1 MKVTKLET
9 FIVNVRYLHDEVSA
23 RIVRS
28 GVTEV
33 IVRLTADNGL
43 VGWGES
49 CGNIANARSIEE
61 AVQYAA
67 AFVVGSD
74 PWQHEAA
81 VLNFYKR
88 GTWDRRIHSAN
99 FAFAGIDQALWD
111 LCGKECSKPI
121 YRLLGGALR
130 DDVDYFFYL
139 ARGPADEIARQC
151 RDGVA
156 RGYTVFYLKTGIDRR
171 AEEEMLDA
179 IRTSI
184 GPEGKIRID
193 CNEAWTVNQSIRT
206 LTDWDARY
214 GIDFCEAPVAHDLPE
229 SLREIRERVPCAISA
244 NEGLGREVDVLR
256 LIKARCADVLCF
268 GPYWVGTLRRFL
280 TLGQVAHLEGQQVC
294 KHTHGELG
302 LAAAAAH
309 HVMLCLPNA
318 VDGNQQ
324 TAAHME
330 RDILTQPLP
339 IASGPK
345 WGRIEKPGLGV
356 EVDDEQLAL
365 AHEAYLR
372 DGQFIPYRSHRDD
385 GVRLF

>member
-121 YRLLGGALR
+121 YQLLGGALR